1 MSFKILASTVV
12 LLGTGGL
19 VTVSAPYLLTT
30 DSTLGNSAVVT
41 EMARSQVTIGDHFAA
56 AGAFGSAAE
65 AYETAAR
72 LIRAQGKLP
81 VEEVRRIANAQY
93 YDGEFMA
100 AAKTLEALADE
111 AAYHG
116 DHLAHFWATVDAARM
131 AHLAG
136 ADALAERFESQVRLL
151 LQSAELS
158 EETRAELAQKLDETD
173 LTVFAPH
180 LGNW

>member
-1 MSFKILASTVV
+1 MSFKILASTAVF
-12 LLGTGGL
+12 LGAGGV

-30 DSTLGNSAVVT
+30 NGSLGNSAVVA
-41 EMARSQVTIGDHFAA
+41 EMARSQMTTGDYLAA
-56 AGAFGSAAE
+56 AGAFRSAAE

-93 YDGEFMA
+93 YDGNYVA
-100 AAKTLEALADE
+100 AASTLEGLAYE

-116 DHLAHFWATVDAARM
+116 DYLAYFWATVDAARM

-136 ADALAERFESQVRLL
+136 DNSLARRLESRVRLL
-151 LQSAELS
+151 LQSDELS
-158 EETRAELAQKLDETD
+158 EETRADLAQKLDETD